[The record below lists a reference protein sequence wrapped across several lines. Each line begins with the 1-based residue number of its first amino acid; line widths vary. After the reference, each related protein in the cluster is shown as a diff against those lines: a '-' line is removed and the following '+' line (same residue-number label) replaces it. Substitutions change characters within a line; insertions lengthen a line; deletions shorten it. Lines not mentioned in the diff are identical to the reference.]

1 MDDLSAI
8 ALVSAALFFFLF
20 WRWSRASRRVRE

>member
-8 ALVSAALFFFLF
+8 TLVSATIFVFLL